1 MVQSPLVDRKET
13 ERTLLQLFT
22 LTNEL
27 NEKDEIIVKLKRR
40 EASLI
45 DQLAAKEKVH
55 DQDALVRL
63 QLGKRLEQVLLDK
76 EEAYQELEGFKEK
89 LENIH
94 SAMSI
99 IDFSNSEGNSP
110 PPPSNVHRNG
120 SRPR

>member
-1 MVQSPLVDRKET
+1 LYD
-13 ERTLLQLFT
+13 
-22 LTNEL
+22 
-27 NEKDEIIVKLKRR
+27 R

-99 IDFSNSEGNSP
+99 IDFSNTDGNSP
-110 PPPSNVHRNG
+110 PPPSNMNRNG
-120 SRPR
+120 ARPR